1 MKNDNLQGA
10 LALLVLRSLEQ
21 CPMHGWGIG
30 LHIQRVSNEV
40 LRVEEGSL
48 YPALH
53 RMEEERW
60 IVSEWGPSENN
71 RRSRFYRITEAGRK
85 QLGVEREN
93 WRRTARAIALILD
106 FGEATASEVFDVV
119 DLQVPRADETRK
131 VVRGA

>member
-1 MKNDNLQGA
+1 MKA
-10 LALLVLRSLEQ
+10 
-21 CPMHGWGIG
+21 
-30 LHIQRVSNEV
+30 
-40 LRVEEGSL
+40 
-48 YPALH
+48 ALH

-93 WRRTARAIALILD
+93 WRRTARAIALILG
-106 FGEATASEVFDVV
+106 FGEATASGGLDVV

-131 VVRGA
+131 AVRGA